1 MTQVYGKYQQRVIS
15 IQELPG
21 LLQSPSFTLSESVG
35 PVGRWGKWAR
45 WVRWDKWG
53 RWARWD
59 KWDKWG
65 RWGLPLLT
73 GEQGRSVGG
82 RGAQTR
88 ATMAIA
94 PASQ

>member
-45 WVRWDKWG
+45 WDRWGKWG
-53 RWARWD
+53 
-59 KWDKWG
+59 
-65 RWGLPLLT
+65 P
-73 GEQGRSVGG
+73 VGQVG
-82 RGAQTR
+82 QVGPVGTEGQVGIT
-88 ATMAIA
+88 
-94 PASQ
+94 PADW